1 MKPQEINQFQLIKD
15 IESLKTSLS
24 SLESRFKSHI
34 HDNFTSLKINNKNI
48 VYDIIRPCFYK
59 YELADEDYVVFPEN
73 NGVFLISLGKT
84 ENNIDNAGVIAV
96 SGNGDVYL
104 LADTNEF
111 DNIDAD
117 GYLCIF
123 NTGTEVRIKNRLGS
137 KKIIKIVNFS

>member
-1 MKPQEINQFQLIKD
+1 MNQPTINQSQLIKD

-59 YELADEDYVVFPEN
+59 YELADEAYVVFPEN
-73 NGVFLISLGKT
+73 NGVFLISLGNA
-84 ENNIDNAGVIAV
+84 ENDINNAGFIAV
-96 SGNGDVYL
+96 SDDGDVYL
-104 LADTNEF
+104 LAHTADF
-111 DNIDAD
+111 DNTDSD
-117 GYLCIF
+117 GYLCVF